1 MMMINTGASGV
12 VGRRQ
17 LKLINQGTDYWWQFF
32 WEITLR
38 VSTFK
43 SCPAVCLPSLITLP
57 RCLPGGGQ
65 ARVPRSGPCLQQGP
79 SPGLWFACSSLS
91 LWDQFRVVAAVELL
105 SHVQLCDPHGLQ
117 LSRLLHPWDFPVK
130 NAGVGFHFLL
140 QGVFPTR
147 DQTRV
152 SWIGRQVLYHW
163 ATWEAWLQRT
173 MKTERQRH
181 KTCIQFLNS
190 LWKAIFEKW
199 ASEIESEKE
208 KVGNSLPIPWLGL
221 WTST

>member
-17 LKLINQGTDYWWQFF
+17 LKLINQRTDYWWQFF

-91 LWDQFRVVAAVELL
+91 LWDRFRVVAAVELL

-117 LSRLLHPWDFPVK
+117 HARLPCLLLSPGVRSNLRPLSWWCHLTLILCGLL
-130 NAGVGFHFLL
+130 L
-140 QGVFPTR
+140 
-147 DQTRV
+147 
-152 SWIGRQVLYHW
+152 
-163 ATWEAWLQRT
+163 
-173 MKTERQRH
+173 
-181 KTCIQFLNS
+181 
-190 LWKAIFEKW
+190 
-199 ASEIESEKE
+199 
-208 KVGNSLPIPWLGL
+208 
-221 WTST
+221 